1 LFIGEVFGDGPN
13 RNQEGIGDGDGV
25 AKGLMAR
32 EAMAV
37 RTGTAS

>member
-1 LFIGEVFGDGPN
+1 LFIGEVFGDGPS
-13 RNQEGIGDGDGV
+13 RNQEGIGDGGV